1 MLSVA
6 KQSRLAYRFFGAGVV
21 DGVFMPHQFAFGAA
35 GPAEGADADEQIEL
49 FAANVD
55 AGCKIF
61 EAGIGSIALAFIDN
75 AVSDIAL
82 KGLDVDKA
90 EIDGTA
96 VDVGEMKAVVDTG
109 CLDISAAHAG
119 FVDIVFGL
127 IEAAEVVDD
136 PDHKLERVIGLE
148 VEALKTFHGEAGGVG
163 LAKGVAGE
171 TFDLPPH
178 FGGEGFGI
186 TALAA
191 VAPEFRLQFSEG
203 IR

>member
-21 DGVFMPHQFAFGAA
+21 DGVFMPHQFAFGTA

-49 FAANVD
+49 FAADVD

-61 EAGIGSIALAFIDN
+61 EAGIGSIALAFINN

-96 VDVGEMKAVVDTG
+96 VDVGEVEAVVDTG
-109 CLDISAAHAG
+109 GLYIRAAHAG

-148 VEALKTFHGEAGGVG
+148 VKALKTFHGEAGGVG

>member
-6 KQSRLAYRFFGAGVV
+6 KQSGLAYRFFGAGVV
-21 DGVFMPHQFAFGAA
+21 DGVFMPHQFAFGTA

-61 EAGIGSIALAFIDN
+61 EAGIGSVAQAFIDD
-75 AVSDIAL
+75 AVGDIAL
-82 KGLDVDKA
+82 EGLDVDKA
-90 EIDGTA
+90 EVDRLA
-96 VDVGEMKAVVDTG
+96 VDMREVEAVVDTG
-109 CLDISAAHAG
+109 GLDVRAAHAG

-136 PDHKLERVIGLE
+136 PDHKFERVIGLE

-163 LAKGVAGE
+163 LAEGVAGKAL
-171 TFDLPPH
+171 DLPPH

-191 VAPEFRLQFSEG
+191 VAPEFRLQFAEG